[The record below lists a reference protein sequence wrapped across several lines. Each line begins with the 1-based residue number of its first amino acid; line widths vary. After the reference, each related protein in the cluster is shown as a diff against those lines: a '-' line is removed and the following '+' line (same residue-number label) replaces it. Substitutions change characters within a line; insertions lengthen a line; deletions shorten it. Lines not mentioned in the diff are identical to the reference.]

1 MAPSQPG
8 TAGRDRQ
15 DVGVQ
20 GEDQRGQGH
29 NQHEDHG
36 DVEHLVVL
44 TCISKPCAN
53 SQKRKGGKEGKLGV
67 EGMRPEVL
75 KEALLRA
82 GATVVGEASN
92 AQTRR
97 AITRSDL
104 FTAPLTGC
112 AGSQERR
119 KKLLH
124 QLDLPEHLSTK
135 ALLQVL
141 NQLMSYEEYTK
152 VIQTL

>member
-1 MAPSQPG
+1 MKHAYIPDIYGKERRKTAP
-8 TAGRDRQ
+8 
-15 DVGVQ
+15 
-20 GEDQRGQGH
+20 
-29 NQHEDHG
+29 
-36 DVEHLVVL
+36 
-44 TCISKPCAN
+44 
-53 SQKRKGGKEGKLGV
+53 GKEGKLGV

-82 GATVVGEASN
+82 GATVIGEETTT
-92 AQTRR
+92 QPRR
-97 AITRSDL
+97 QITRSDL
-104 FTAPLTGC
+104 FTAQLTGC